1 MIIVIDTETTGLD
14 PKSDAIVELAAV
26 TLLQSPEGAWQLGPH
41 ASSLVAPGRRMHPAA
56 QAQHHLTDEML
67 RDAPKLPQALDDVLT
82 GAGLL
87 VGSAKVLA
95 GEIKVYNPLICFA
108 AHNAAFDKGFLQP
121 MMDPR
126 IRTNGGWLCTMRA
139 AKHVWPDAPGYSNQV
154 LRYHVPGL
162 DKEIREHLP
171 GGLAPHRALYD
182 ALCTAVML
190 RRMLTL
196 HPPAELLAMQV
207 RPILLKTC
215 NMKKHKGT
223 PWAEVPREYLQWV
236 LRADPPFD
244 EDIRHTAAH
253 YSNAK

>member
-67 RDAPKLPQALDDVLT
+67 RGAPHLPDAVD
-82 GAGLL
+82 L
-87 VGSAKVLA
+87 VISGIYMSCIEQ
-95 GEIKVYNPLICFA
+95 GNYGNFDIIA
-108 AHNAAFDKGFLQP
+108 AHNAGFDRSFISSVFMHIGLK
-121 MMDPR
+121 D
-126 IRTNGGWLCTMRA
+126 NWLCTMRA

-196 HPPAELLAMQV
+196 HPPAELLAMQA

-223 PWAEVPREYLQWV
+223 PWSAVPREYLQWV

-253 YSNAK
+253 YAQR